1 MVSPAS
7 VGPPAQMF
15 FICDEADEDIAQEC
29 VHPVRA
35 ETPAQAVS
43 YLCSPFLFKAQS
55 VGFPLTVESQFLKK
69 TIK

>member
-29 VHPVRA
+29 VHLVRA
-35 ETPAQAVS
+35 ETPAQAVTFAVPL
-43 YLCSPFLFKAQS
+43 YLRPDLLVFRLRWRVNF
-55 VGFPLTVESQFLKK
+55 
-69 TIK
+69 